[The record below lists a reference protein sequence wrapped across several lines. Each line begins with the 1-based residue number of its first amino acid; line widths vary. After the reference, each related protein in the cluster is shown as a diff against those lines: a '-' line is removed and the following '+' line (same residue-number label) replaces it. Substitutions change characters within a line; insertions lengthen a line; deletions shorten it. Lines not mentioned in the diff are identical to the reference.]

1 MAGPQPPRLQQTMG
15 ISGRNEM
22 QQKLVMTPR
31 LRAEVNEQE
40 MRKQTLL
47 PRRSRR
53 PRKQE

>member
-31 LRAEVNEQE
+31 LRAEVNEHE